1 MRIEVK
7 GGEKDEDAL
16 TRGTEG
22 ASMLHIAAF
31 PKLYCPPFHWAK
43 LNYRT
48 GHSNVCQM
56 LVRSGVD
63 VNAEDVDTNTPLHK
77 AYLCLRK
84 LRGARKFLEAKQV
97 SFPSVRCRAQEL
109 GCGRDGE
116 SHGNGF
122 HDPHFACGVGM
133 EKSSGA
139 GRLDGL
145 GGLGGR
151 SGHADHVGPCEGERP
166 SEEDMEDP
174 SGMEA
179 ARPLCEWVD
188 SLVSYAAG
196 TTEIVVTKATWAQE
210 LLLHIEK
217 YLKNQNG
224 QALCGAAGASRKR
237 HLKKEQKRKHLYNAF
252 CDEMHAMLEREIAE
266 LAVDEDT
273 QQQVIDT
280 LIDLGAEVT
289 KVNLAGQSPFHESDQ
304 YEYYNSKVPGMQ
316 EALYDQEAKPEQQDI
331 FRDKS
336 LQQSIMTVWSNQM
349 FNSKVRDLVL
359 WLALIATYAVVVMLQ
374 MGLFLDSVQDSR
386 AFQHSAAEEVWT
398 DEWQDA
404 PALTFGD
411 VATEEEFWGFAVEML
426 PPAMRTRTSTYRD
439 AAGPHSYSWTPI
451 VGALRL
457 RQQRAY
463 RVDCRTR
470 VPVVTAL
477 PPGAG
482 VAAGEGVCFEEGY
495 GQLASSAP
503 VGYGGAV
510 IGGGSGVGIGG
521 PGIGDQQRLEN
532 FTVGG
537 QTSRWLGEEERKYLP
552 ERFGPMM
559 KRWYGNGGYALDIPT
574 GNEAAVKEALV
585 ALRDN
590 GWIDAAT
597 RVVFIEYNRHDP
609 SLGIYLC
616 VALMVEF
623 EATGLVGTHAHT
635 RRVLPPTYFEG
646 ILYRPHGWEPAL
658 FCEIVLCVMMAYYLY
673 KEVVQL
679 VHTLPGPVI
688 DSTSMDS
695 AKKKKIKERVV
706 YFPIPWPQSGDYIAV
721 VDPKASDEG
730 SEGGDEGGHGG
741 EGGHDGHA
749 YRRVFIQQS
758 LLEEE
763 LEHYRDMRDKRLHR
777 LDVQH
782 FVKGSEVNAPRNV
795 KQAKRWTYRLSC
807 CCMRPHDSIQPDEYR
822 HLTLAFK
829 GLMNEGE
836 EDEVRK
842 RVERGGGKE
851 KKGKEE
857 KEYEEV
863 REEGKDRTLSVS
875 TNSNYDVIGGGGGDG
890 GRTLSRGGGNGGSQD
905 WGKTVSTSSYVSSV
919 VSAGHGDA
927 ARAFSRRRMLFKQR
941 RGGSCVSAK
950 WNSRKRMPMSC
961 SRARCWNC
969 VRARCSGQK
978 GLRYENLSN
987 DGTDRHALTRQQ
999 VEDIYGGWYM
1009 GLSKWNVFP
1018 IPFYFTDVYNYLDL
1032 FLFTMFFV
1040 VVYRHI
1046 ISVDLAKEMHANRTS
1061 FRPDAFPGDLVKLAE
1076 SEYVK

>member
-1 MRIEVK
+1 MAYGGSVQIRIEVK
-7 GGEKDEDAL
+7 GGEKEQDVL

-22 ASMLHIAAF
+22 ASLLHIAAF

-56 LVRSGVD
+56 LVQLGLD
-63 VNAEDVDTNTPLHK
+63 VNAEDADTNPPLHK

-84 LRGARKFLEAKQV
+84 LRGARKFLEAKLAT
-97 SFPSVRCRAQEL
+97 FPSVRCRAQEL

-133 EKSSGA
+133 ENDGP
-139 GRLDGL
+139 GGL

-151 SGHADHVGPCEGERP
+151 SGHAGREGPSGSERP
-166 SEEDMEDP
+166 SDKDVEDP
-174 SGMEA
+174 SVLEA
-179 ARPLCEWVD
+179 VRPLCEWVD

-224 QALCGAAGASRKR
+224 QVYSYSSAAGGSRKR
-237 HLKKEQKRKHLYNAF
+237 HLKTEQKRKHLYDAF
-252 CDEMHAMLEREIAE
+252 CDEMNAMLEREIAE

-273 QQQVIDT
+273 QQQVIDA

-316 EALYDQEAKPEQQDI
+316 EALYDQEARPEQQDI

-359 WLALIATYAVVVMLQ
+359 WLALIVTYAVVVMLQ
-374 MGLFLDSVQDSR
+374 MGLFLDTVQDSR

-426 PPAMRTRTSTYRD
+426 PPAMRTRTSSYRD

-463 RVDCRTR
+463 RVDCHTR
-470 VPVVTAL
+470 VPMVTA
-477 PPGAG
+477 PPLGAG
-482 VAAGEGVCFEEGY
+482 VAAGEGVCFEEEPTSPWLRG
-495 GQLASSAP
+495 GRGHGP

-510 IGGGSGVGIGG
+510 VGGGSGVGAG
-521 PGIGDQQRLEN
+521 PGIGDQRGLEN

-537 QTSRWLGEEERKYLP
+537 QTSRWLGEKERNNLP

-559 KRWYGNGGYALDIPT
+559 KRWYGNGGYVLDIPT

-590 GWIDAAT
+590 EWIDAGT

-635 RRVLPPTYFEG
+635 RRVVPPTYFEG
-646 ILYRPHGWEPAL
+646 ILHRPYGWELAL
-658 FCEIVLCVMMAYYLY
+658 FCEIVLFVMMAYYSY

-679 VHTLPGPVI
+679 VHTIPGPVI
-688 DSTSMDS
+688 DSTSMDV

-721 VDPKASDEG
+721 VDPKASG
-730 SEGGDEGGHGG
+730 AG
-741 EGGHDGHA
+741 
-749 YRRVFIQQS
+749 
-758 LLEEE
+758 
-763 LEHYRDMRDKRLHR
+763 
-777 LDVQH
+777 
-782 FVKGSEVNAPRNV
+782 
-795 KQAKRWTYRLSC
+795 
-807 CCMRPHDSIQPDEYR
+807 
-822 HLTLAFK
+822 
-829 GLMNEGE
+829 
-836 EDEVRK
+836 
-842 RVERGGGKE
+842 RG
-851 KKGKEE
+851 
-857 KEYEEV
+857 
-863 REEGKDRTLSVS
+863 
-875 TNSNYDVIGGGGGDG
+875 
-890 GRTLSRGGGNGGSQD
+890 RG
-905 WGKTVSTSSYVSSV
+905 
-919 VSAGHGDA
+919 
-927 ARAFSRRRMLFKQR
+927 
-941 RGGSCVSAK
+941 
-950 WNSRKRMPMSC
+950 
-961 SRARCWNC
+961 
-969 VRARCSGQK
+969 
-978 GLRYENLSN
+978 
-987 DGTDRHALTRQQ
+987 
-999 VEDIYGGWYM
+999 
-1009 GLSKWNVFP
+1009 
-1018 IPFYFTDVYNYLDL
+1018 
-1032 FLFTMFFV
+1032 
-1040 VVYRHI
+1040 
-1046 ISVDLAKEMHANRTS
+1046 
-1061 FRPDAFPGDLVKLAE
+1061 
-1076 SEYVK
+1076 